1 MNLSDFDYTLPKSLI
16 AQEPSKKRSDSR
28 LLVYDRE
35 KDSIH
40 HTQFKAIGDYLPKAT
55 QFFRN
60 EVSVLKARLFGRRQ
74 SGGFV
79 ECLLLNPAEAT
90 HTWWCLIKPGK
101 KTFKA
106 GFFSDDTHYRAEVL
120 EASPQGE
127 YKVRFELYHEAD
139 VYALAQKLGKMPLP
153 PYIQRALEDERDAL
167 DAERYQTVYAD
178 AEKPF
183 AAAAPTAGLHFSQKL
198 IEQLKSQGHSFYNL
212 CLNVGIGTF
221 QPIQV
226 DTIEDH
232 SIHTESFSIGT
243 ETLQALESADN
254 PFRIAVGTTSL
265 RAIESYARAAQNNPA
280 LATAKDSFT
289 AQTDLYIYPPAPFYK
304 TNALLTN
311 FHLPRSSLLCLV
323 AAYLSPDTTNGID
336 LLKNLYKEA
345 IKNKYR
351 FYSYGDAM
359 LLL

>member
-28 LLVYDRE
+28 LFVYDRK

-40 HTQFKAIGDYLPKAT
+40 HTRFKAIGDYLPEAS

-60 EVSVLKARLFGRRQ
+60 EVSVLKARLFGQRE
-74 SGGFV
+74 SGGIV
-79 ECLLLNPAEAT
+79 ECLLLNPAEAAD
-90 HTWWCLIKPGK
+90 TWWCLIKPGK
-101 KTFKA
+101 KTFNA
-106 GFFSDDTHYRAEVL
+106 GFFTDGTHYRAEVL

-127 YKVRFELYHEAD
+127 YKVRFKLFQENN

-153 PYIQRALEDERDAL
+153 PYIRRELDDERDKL

-178 AEKPF
+178 AAKPF
-183 AAAAPTAGLHFSQKL
+183 AAAAPTAGLHFSEEL
-198 IEQLKSQGHSFYNL
+198 IETLKSKGHSFYNL

-232 SIHTESFSIGT
+232 SIHTEFFSIET
-243 ETLQALESADN
+243 ETIQALENKDGA
-254 PFRIAVGTTSL
+254 FRIAVGTTSL
-265 RAIESYARAAQNNPA
+265 RSIESYA
-280 LATAKDSFT
+280 LATKSKPDQAKIKDCFS
-289 AQTDLYIYPPAPFYK
+289 AQTDLYIYPPASFLK

-323 AAYLSPDTTNGID
+323 AAFLSPETTYGVD

-359 LLL
+359 LLI